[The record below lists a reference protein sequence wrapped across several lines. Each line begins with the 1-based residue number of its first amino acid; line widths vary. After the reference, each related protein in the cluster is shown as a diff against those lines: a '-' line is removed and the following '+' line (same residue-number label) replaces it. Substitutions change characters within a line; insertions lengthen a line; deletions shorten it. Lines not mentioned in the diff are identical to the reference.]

1 MGPPTFGNP
10 IVFVSK
16 SIHPRQHWC
25 YLFRG
30 ASEQLKSWKRGR
42 RLKYFASEMKIFC
55 SGDEKSLIGCTQP
68 RWSSQYSEGQ
78 IFIIG
83 YRKRILKVQKD
94 WKVTITVVLAGCRNL
109 KYKKQEKVANIFAIP
124 VVGSAAALAVHCNRV
139 DLGSVQL
146 KSLDHWSSGP
156 APLRDLMLRSLFKI
170 HGWPSQY
177 APPGRPGG
185 GLMRTNDFM
194 SEVFSFKLTAK
205 QEVWLPV
212 CQ

>member
-16 SIHPRQHWC
+16 WIRPQEHWC

-55 SGDEKSLIGCTQP
+55 SGDEKSLIGCNQP

-124 VVGSAAALAVHCNRV
+124 VERSAAALAVHCNRV

-146 KSLDHWSSGP
+146 KSLDQLHCGTWCCGHYSKSMAGRLSMRHQ
-156 APLRDLMLRSLFKI
+156 AGLVEAWWGQMISCLRCFPLS
-170 HGWPSQY
+170 
-177 APPGRPGG
+177 
-185 GLMRTNDFM
+185 
-194 SEVFSFKLTAK
+194 
-205 QEVWLPV
+205 
-212 CQ
+212 